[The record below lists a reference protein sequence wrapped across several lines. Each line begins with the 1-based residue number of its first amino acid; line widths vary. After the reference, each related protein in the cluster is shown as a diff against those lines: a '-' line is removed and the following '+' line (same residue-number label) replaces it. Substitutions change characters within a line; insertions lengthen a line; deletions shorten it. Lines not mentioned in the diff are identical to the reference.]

1 MVATTAF
8 SLNPEKVWTSDFPH
22 LSLPCWQS
30 TCDQILK
37 RGHTIFYS
45 HVLSRACYYDADNQ
59 RSFFTISCTTYLCH
73 FLQNL
78 AVSNRQLLR
87 KRILS
92 YILMWVLDRTYITDT
107 MILLFKIVII
117 RPKFLSPL
125 PIQCVLF
132 QKTETKA
139 HSVKVFHVTGSSS
152 ARSTSAIFTR
162 RRSKE
167 DTSSKLSTSSRLPKI
182 SQILH

>member
-1 MVATTAF
+1 MVATTTF
-8 SLNPEKVWTSDFPH
+8 SLNPGKIWTSDLPH

-30 TCDQILK
+30 TCDQVLK
-37 RGHTIFYS
+37 RGDTVSYS
-45 HVLSRACYYDADNQ
+45 HVLPCACYYDADNQ

-107 MILLFKIVII
+107 MILLSKIVII
-117 RPKFLSPL
+117 RPKLLSPL
-125 PIQCVLF
+125 PMQCVLC
-132 QKTETKA
+132 QETETQA
-139 HSVKVFHVTGSSS
+139 HSVKGFHVSCSSS

-162 RRSKE
+162 RRS
-167 DTSSKLSTSSRLPKI
+167 
-182 SQILH
+182 

>member
-59 RSFFTISCTTYLCH
+59 RSFFTISCTTYLS
-73 FLQNL
+73 FLTKFSSFQPLAFAKKNSILYSNVGSRSNLYYRYNDTAFQN
-78 AVSNRQLLR
+78 
-87 KRILS
+87 S
-92 YILMWVLDRTYITDT
+92 YN
-107 MILLFKIVII
+107 
-117 RPKFLSPL
+117 
-125 PIQCVLF
+125 
-132 QKTETKA
+132 
-139 HSVKVFHVTGSSS
+139 
-152 ARSTSAIFTR
+152 
-162 RRSKE
+162 
-167 DTSSKLSTSSRLPKI
+167 SSKIFVSITNTMCPFPKDRDKSSLSQSISCYLQQQCKI
-182 SQILH
+182 NLCNLHEEKV

>member
-1 MVATTAF
+1 
-8 SLNPEKVWTSDFPH
+8 
-22 LSLPCWQS
+22 
-30 TCDQILK
+30 
-37 RGHTIFYS
+37 
-45 HVLSRACYYDADNQ
+45 
-59 RSFFTISCTTYLCH
+59 
-73 FLQNL
+73 
-78 AVSNRQLLR
+78 
-87 KRILS
+87 
-92 YILMWVLDRTYITDT
+92 MWVLDRTYITDT

-167 DTSSKLSTSSRLPKI
+167 DTSSKLSISSRLPEDI
-182 SQILH
+182 SHFALNFSIHFFSI